1 MLWLDHRG
9 LVPAAQPHGA
19 ATTGG
24 PAIPKADPVAL
35 AGKSQLYIA
44 SLDGST
50 PPRALTNSVCYCCK
64 TSVTTAA
71 DGSVYGV
78 WRHVYPG
85 DLRDIAFTTSRDHG
99 RSFSAPVRVSED
111 HWEFDGCPD
120 NGPAI
125 AVDAS
130 KRVHVAWPSPA
141 DVKDARSMALWY
153 AMWPAGSRFE
163 SWAR

>member
-1 MLWLDHRG
+1 MLAPQGRQG
-9 LVPAAQPHGA
+9 QAPVP
-19 ATTGG
+19 
-24 PAIPKADPVAL
+24 L
-35 AGKSQLYIA
+35 AVIGRNNA
-44 SLDGST
+44 GVSL
-50 PPRALTNSVCYCCK
+50 
-64 TSVTTAA
+64 AA
-71 DGSVYGV
+71 DGDFAAASWGGSLAGAQDVFVSVSRNG
-78 WRHVYPG
+78 G
-85 DLRDIAFTTSRDHG
+85 AAF
-99 RSFSAPVRVSED
+99 AEPVRVSED

-163 SWAR
+163 SWARRRLASIHQWS